1 MPSYNVR
8 LLGQEV
14 SFKTNADEARIRQA
28 EQLIKDRFRG
38 LDTYGSRINNEKLLI
53 LVSLSLAD
61 DYIQTRQRL
70 DDLEDKMHQ
79 LLERI
84 DRESSANDAHTESGT
99 SL

>member
-14 SFKTNADEARIRQA
+14 SFKTNAEEDRIRQA
-28 EQLIKDRFRG
+28 EQLIKNRFQG
-38 LDTYGSRINNEKLLI
+38 LDTYGSRVSNEKLLI
-53 LVSLSLAD
+53 LVALSLAD

-70 DDLEDKMHQ
+70 DELEDRMNQ

-84 DRESSANDAHTESGT
+84 DRNA
-99 SL
+99 

>member
-14 SFKTNADEARIRQA
+14 SFKTNAEEDRIRHA
-28 EQLIKDRFRG
+28 EQLIQERFQG

-53 LVSLSLAD
+53 LVALSLAD

-70 DDLEDKMHQ
+70 DELEEKVRQ

-84 DRESSANDAHTESGT
+84 DREKEAKE
-99 SL
+99 